1 MFYSVGQAGIGQ
13 MSWMRIPPSMLGK
26 RITITR
32 NGRSE
37 QVIFTTSGYL
47 KFALYRQR
55 VPETLLGQR
64 PTTTPCYSTPFIMS
78 QKFMDAG

>member
-37 QVIFTTSGYL
+37 QVIFTTSGMLMVY
-47 KFALYRQR
+47 YCHI
-55 VPETLLGQR
+55 TLQ
-64 PTTTPCYSTPFIMS
+64 II
-78 QKFMDAG
+78 Q

>member
-37 QVIFTTSGYL
+37 QVIFTTSGMLMVYS
-47 KFALYRQR
+47 YHN
-55 VPETLLGQR
+55 TLQTKLFND
-64 PTTTPCYSTPFIMS
+64 TTTLP
-78 QKFMDAG
+78 

>member
-13 MSWMRIPPSMLGK
+13 MSWMRMPPSMLGK

-37 QVIFTTSGYL
+37 QVIFTTSDMLMVYSCHN
-47 KFALYRQR
+47 
-55 VPETLLGQR
+55 TLQTQLFND
-64 PTTTPCYSTPFIMS
+64 TTTFSTVKDLLRLNVIRPPL
-78 QKFMDAG
+78 